1 MALSNL
7 VGSLLGQRWT
17 AVFRLY
23 DPNEQDAPV
32 YRARQL
38 QAVLRLTPAAMLINL
53 SNVSLV
59 CVAIWDA
66 AWRMALLAWAGA
78 VLVMAGLGT
87 LGWLRARRRGRR
99 EAASRRALRRATW
112 QAAALAAAWSAL
124 PLLQWPA
131 MGAPERFFV
140 GVVTTGMICAG
151 GFALATVPTAATAWV
166 AVLGIGAS
174 LTLLGDQGPL
184 ARATMGMLAAYSLL
198 VVFGIWVHAR
208 NFCARLV
215 AEAQADRH
223 AEVIRLLLRDFE
235 DHASDLLWELDADG
249 RFVHA
254 APRLAAVLRLDP
266 AELHRR
272 RAEPLLRAWVP
283 RHAEARHCW
292 HTLRR
297 LMGAG
302 QAFRDCVI
310 TLQGDDGPRWWSL
323 SARPL
328 PEGGW
333 RGVVADVTERQ
344 QAQRRLTWLAHNDM
358 LTGLCNRAQFHEL
371 LSGLLARPVGQAPAP
386 LTVLMFDLDD
396 FKRVNDSLGHAV
408 GDLLLQAFGER
419 LRSVARRSDVVARL
433 GGDEFAMLVP
443 GALDDA
449 ALQQLAARLLEALDQ
464 PCRLGDHTLQLRS
477 SIGMAR
483 APADGDSVDALL
495 QHADVALYAAKHDGG
510 ARAVLFHAGLAEAG
524 RRRDQVLQALQGALQ
539 RDEFRLLYQPQATT
553 ADWRPCGVEALLRWS
568 PAGLGEVSPSEFV
581 PIAEQAGLM
590 PAIGAWVLQQACQTA
605 AAWPAPLRVSVNVS
619 ATQLAACGLV
629 DTVRTALADS
639 GLEASRLE
647 LEITESALIADAN
660 AAIQTLCTLRALG
673 CRTALDDFGT
683 GYSALGYLRRF
694 PFDVLK
700 IDRSFVRG
708 LEGDAEARVL
718 VDTILAMARALQM
731 ATVAEGVEHEAEA
744 LLLRE
749 RGCSAVQGY
758 WLSRPLPPQELPRFL
773 AQWSAQPD
781 QAGRAGQGTS
791 QGTSQG
797 ARAETVSG

>member
-1 MALSNL
+1 MALSTL
-7 VGSLLGQRWT
+7 FGLSPGRRWQ
-17 AVFRLY
+17 ALFRLY
-23 DPNEQDAPV
+23 DPDDQDAPV

-38 QAVLRLTPAAMLINL
+38 QAVLRLTPAAMLVNL
-53 SNVSLV
+53 SNVGLV
-59 CVAIWDA
+59 CMAVWGS
-66 AWRMALLAWAGA
+66 AWRGALLAWAAA
-78 VLVMAGLGT
+78 VLVMAGLG
-87 LGWLRARRRGRR
+87 LQGWLSARRRGPR
-99 EAASRRALRRATW
+99 EVASRRALRRATW
-112 QAAALAAAWSAL
+112 QAGALAAAWAAL
-124 PLLQWPA
+124 PLLQWDVL
-131 MGAPERFFV
+131 GGPERFFV
-140 GVVTTGMICAG
+140 GVVITGMTCAG

-166 AVLGIGAS
+166 AVLGAGAS
-174 LTLLGDQGPL
+174 LTLLGDNGPL
-184 ARATMGMLAAYSLL
+184 ARATMGMLAAYALL
-198 VVFGIWVHAR
+198 VVFGVWVHAR
-208 NFCARLV
+208 NFSARLV
-215 AEAQADRH
+215 AEARADRH

-249 RFVHA
+249 AFVHA
-254 APRLAAVLRLDP
+254 APRLAAALAADP
-266 AELHRR
+266 AGLHRR
-272 RAEPLLRAWVP
+272 RAEPLLRGRVP

-328 PEGGW
+328 PGGGW
-333 RGVVADVTERQ
+333 RGVAADVTERQ

-371 LSGLLARPVGQAPAP
+371 LSGLLARPVGQSPAP

-408 GDLLLQAFGER
+408 GDQLLQTFGER

-443 GALDDA
+443 GALDDD

-464 PCRLGDHTLQLRS
+464 PCRLCDHTLLVRS

-483 APADGDSVDALL
+483 APMDGDSVDALL
-495 QHADVALYAAKHDGG
+495 QHADVALYAAKHEGG

-524 RRRDQVLQALQGALQ
+524 RRRDLVLQALQGALE
-539 RDEFRLLYQPQATT
+539 RGEFRLLYQPQAATV
-553 ADWRPCGVEALLRWS
+553 DWQPCGVEALLRWS

-629 DTVRTALADS
+629 ETVRAALGSS
-639 GLEASRLE
+639 GLAASRLE

-731 ATVAEGVEHEAEA
+731 TTVAEGVEHEAEA
-744 LLLRE
+744 RLLSE

-773 AQWSAQPD
+773 AQWSAQAKPRSTQTD
-781 QAGRAGQGTS
+781 LQS
-791 QGTSQG
+791 
-797 ARAETVSG
+797 V